1 MSRYYRRAEVI
12 ELLSLRE
19 DFLDDL
25 LRETSLFEEVE
36 GAFSADDVER
46 IRIAQ
51 RLEEDLGLDWAA
63 IEVVVRMRE
72 RMIAERRQLLAV
84 IEALRRRLMQAEKER

>member
-46 IRIAQ
+46 IWIAH